1 VLAAEALL
9 DGEAAAL
16 TRKAIEKAKEGDTVA
31 LRLCLERIL
40 PPRKDRPVQIELPK
54 LTSAADATNALALV
68 AAKVAE
74 GEVTPDEGAS
84 INGVIGGYLKAVEI
98 TDIERRLAELERGK
112 PAMGSRFET
121 RLKKLEAMKG
131 DDVDSILD
139 GLSYEQRQAFFILL
153 MALLEGVEEPSDERL
168 RQSPMNRARYE
179 QELASIPEGVFERLL
194 AAFIDRV
201 ARKEAA

>member
-1 VLAAEALL
+1 MSDGDDKHKPPARDPETGKFLRGNQAGPAGRPRGSRHKYVLAAEALL

-74 GEVTPDEGAS
+74 GEVTPDEGAAVNA
-84 INGVIGGYLKAVEI
+84 IIGGYLKAVEI
-98 TDIERRLAELERGK
+98 TDIERRLAELERKAGDGK
-112 PAMGSRFET
+112 Q
-121 RLKKLEAMKG
+121 
-131 DDVDSILD
+131 V
-139 GLSYEQRQAFFILL
+139 
-153 MALLEGVEEPSDERL
+153 
-168 RQSPMNRARYE
+168 
-179 QELASIPEGVFERLL
+179 
-194 AAFIDRV
+194 
-201 ARKEAA
+201 